1 MENHAPPYP
10 IQSVDYALQ
19 LLLILK
25 RDGVLRVSEAA
36 AELRVARS
44 TAHRLISMLRFR
56 GFVEQARDRTYR
68 AGSAFADLGGGA
80 SSATALLGIA
90 RPHLV
95 RLTEKTEETSNL
107 VILAGADVQ
116 FIDSIESKKALRVGS
131 RVGVRLAARLTSGGK
146 VLLADLPFE
155 EVALLHPELADD
167 EAGLSA
173 LKRMLAVT
181 RRQGFGTNVQ
191 ESERGVVAVG
201 MAVRGVTGSA
211 IAAVTLSAPTV
222 RFSRGKVADLLPALT
237 ETVEEVRS
245 DIIGLATPSRAGGPA
260 SPVADKARSLAFPH
274 YP

>member
-56 GFVEQARDRTYR
+56 GFASRPATAPTGPAARSPTWP
-68 AGSAFADLGGGA
+68 AVP
-80 SSATALLGIA
+80 SSATALLRH
-90 RPHLV
+90 RPAAPGPADREDRGDQQPGHPG
-95 RLTEKTEETSNL
+95 R
-107 VILAGADVQ
+107 ADVQ
-116 FIDSIESKKALRVGS
+116 FIDSIESRRRCGWAAGS
-131 RVGVRLAARLTSGGK
+131 GSGLAARLTSGGK

-173 LKRMLAVT
+173 LKRML
-181 RRQGFGTNVQ
+181 R
-191 ESERGVVAVG
+191 
-201 MAVRGVTGSA
+201 
-211 IAAVTLSAPTV
+211 
-222 RFSRGKVADLLPALT
+222 
-237 ETVEEVRS
+237 
-245 DIIGLATPSRAGGPA
+245 
-260 SPVADKARSLAFPH
+260 
-274 YP
+274 

>member
-107 VILAGADVQ
+107 VILVGADVQ

-245 DIIGLATPSRAGGPA
+245 DIIGLAAPSRAGGPA
-260 SPVADKARSLAFPH
+260 SSVADKARSLAFPH

>member
-1 MENHAPPYP
+1 MENRAPPYP

-36 AELRVARS
+36 AELGVARS

-68 AGSAFADLGGGA
+68 AGSAFADLGGGP

-95 RLTEKTEETSNL
+95 RLTERAGETSNL
-107 VILAGADVQ
+107 MIRAGSDVQ
-116 FIDSIESKKALRVGS
+116 FIDSIESKQALRVGS

-155 EVALLHPELADD
+155 EVALLHPELAGD

-173 LKRMLAVT
+173 LKRTLAGA

-201 MAVRGVTGSA
+201 MAVRGVTGAA
-211 IAAVTLSAPTV
+211 IAAVTISAPTV
-222 RFSRGKVADLLPALT
+222 RFSRGKVADVLPALT
-237 ETVEEVRS
+237 ETVEAIRS
-245 DIIGLATPSRAGGPA
+245 DIIRVPF
-260 SPVADKARSLAFPH
+260 RSGC
-274 YP
+274 

>member
-36 AELRVARS
+36 AELNVARS

-68 AGSAFADLGGGA
+68 AGSAFADLGGGP

-95 RLTEKTEETSNL
+95 RLTEKAGETSNL
-107 VILAGADVQ
+107 MIRVGADVQ

-146 VLLADLPFE
+146 VLLSDLPFE
-155 EVALLHPELADD
+155 EVALLHPGLADD
-167 EAGLSA
+167 AGLSA
-173 LKRMLAVT
+173 LKRMLAVV

-201 MAVRGVTGSA
+201 MAVRGLNGSA

-222 RFSRGKVADLLPALT
+222 RFNRSKVADVLPALT
-237 ETVEEVRS
+237 DTVEGIRS
-245 DIIGLATPSRAGGPA
+245 DIISRA
-260 SPVADKARSLAFPH
+260 R
-274 YP
+274 

>member
-36 AELRVARS
+36 AELGVARS

-68 AGSAFADLGGGA
+68 AGSAFADLGGGP

-95 RLTEKTEETSNL
+95 RLTEKAGETSNL
-107 VILAGADVQ
+107 MIRVGSDVQ
-116 FIDSIESKKALRVGS
+116 FIDSIESKQALRVGS

-155 EVALLHPELADD
+155 EVALLHPGLAADD
-167 EAGLSA
+167 LGT
-173 LKRMLAVT
+173 LKRTLAAV
-181 RRQGFGTNVQ
+181 RRQGFGTNIQ

-201 MAVRGVTGSA
+201 MAVRGLNGSA
-211 IAAVTLSAPTV
+211 IAAVTISAPTV
-222 RFSRGKVADLLPALT
+222 RFNRGKVADLLPALT
-237 ETVEEVRS
+237 DTVEGIRS
-245 DIIGLATPSRAGGPA
+245 DIISRA
-260 SPVADKARSLAFPH
+260 R
-274 YP
+274 

>member
-10 IQSVDYALQ
+10 VQSVDYALQ

-36 AELRVARS
+36 AELGVARS

-68 AGSAFADLGGGA
+68 AGSAFADLGGGP

-95 RLTEKTEETSNL
+95 RLTEKTGETSNL
-107 VILAGADVQ
+107 MIRVGADVQ

-155 EVALLHPELADD
+155 EVALLHPGLAADD
-167 EAGLSA
+167 LAT
-173 LKRMLAVT
+173 LKRTLAAV

-201 MAVRGVTGSA
+201 MAVRGVNGSA
-211 IAAVTLSAPTV
+211 IAAVTISAPTV

-237 ETVEEVRS
+237 ETVEAIRS
-245 DIIGLATPSRAGGPA
+245 DIISRLPGW
-260 SPVADKARSLAFPH
+260 
-274 YP
+274 

>member
-36 AELRVARS
+36 AELGVARS

-68 AGSAFADLGGGA
+68 AGSAFADLGGGP

-95 RLTEKTEETSNL
+95 RLTEKAGETSNL
-107 VILAGADVQ
+107 MIRVGSDVQ
-116 FIDSIESKKALRVGS
+116 FIDSIESRQALRVGS

-155 EVALLHPELADD
+155 EVALLHPGLAADD
-167 EAGLSA
+167 LGT
-173 LKRMLAVT
+173 LKRTLAAV
-181 RRQGFGTNVQ
+181 RRQGFGTNIQ

-201 MAVRGVTGSA
+201 MAVRGLNGSA
-211 IAAVTLSAPTV
+211 IAAVTISAPTV
-222 RFSRGKVADLLPALT
+222 RFNRGKVADLLPALT
-237 ETVEEVRS
+237 DTAEDIRS
-245 DIIGLATPSRAGGPA
+245 DIISRA
-260 SPVADKARSLAFPH
+260 R
-274 YP
+274 

>member
-1 MENHAPPYP
+1 MENSAPPYP

-36 AELRVARS
+36 AELGVARS

-68 AGSAFADLGGGA
+68 AGSAFADLGGGP

-95 RLTEKTEETSNL
+95 RLTEKAGETSNL
-107 VILAGADVQ
+107 MIRVGSDVQ
-116 FIDSIESKKALRVGS
+116 FIDSIESRQALRVGS

-155 EVALLHPELADD
+155 EVALLYPELAAD
-167 EAGLSA
+167 EAALST
-173 LKRMLAVT
+173 LKRTLAGV

-201 MAVRGVTGSA
+201 MAVRGLNGSP
-211 IAAVTLSAPTV
+211 IGAVTLSAPTV
-222 RFSRGKVADLLPALT
+222 RFSRGKVAEVLPALT
-237 ETVEEVRS
+237 DAVEAIRS
-245 DIIGLATPSRAGGPA
+245 DIISH
-260 SPVADKARSLAFPH
+260 SVRSGC
-274 YP
+274 